1 LHGNKQAEMAPWAA
15 TDARIRETLVRS
27 RHEAPGWEAEPM
39 TDKQVVE
46 ELLSQFPI
54 LMIVCF
60 VLSLG
65 LCLMVL
71 PQRGWQKIY
80 LGSLLG
86 TIIPQLTCIFP
97 FYFYIFFI
105 GEKYQNFLANVFW
118 SLVAISTF
126 VSPHWIALVI
136 LSVVSFARHFRSP
149 ERSYL
154 IDALAALAIT
164 AAGAAYAA
172 GMSAALRSGGIG

>member
-1 LHGNKQAEMAPWAA
+1 
-15 TDARIRETLVRS
+15 
-27 RHEAPGWEAEPM
+27 M
-39 TDKQVVE
+39 TDKQIVE
-46 ELLSQFPI
+46 ELLSKFPI
-54 LMIVCF
+54 FMIVTF
-60 VLSLG
+60 ALSFC
-65 LCLMVL
+65 LCAMLL
-71 PQRGWQKIY
+71 PLRGRQKVY
-80 LGSLLG
+80 VSLILS
-86 TIIPQLTCIFP
+86 ILIPQIACVFP
-97 FYFYIFFI
+97 FYFYIFLM
-105 GEKYQNFLANVFW
+105 GEKYQSFVAKVFW

-164 AAGAAYAA
+164 AAGAAYAI

>member
-1 LHGNKQAEMAPWAA
+1 MALHWQWRMQRFDRRFFEGG
-15 TDARIRETLVRS
+15 
-27 RHEAPGWEAEPM
+27 EAQGREAEPM
-39 TDKQVVE
+39 TDKQIVE

-54 LMIVCF
+54 LTIVCF
-60 VLSLG
+60 VLSFG

-80 LGSLLG
+80 VGSLLG
-86 TIIPQLTCIFP
+86 TVISQLACTFP
-97 FYFYIFFI
+97 LYFYVFFA
-105 GEKYQNFLANVFW
+105 GEKYQNFVAKAFW

-164 AAGAAYAA
+164 AAGAAYAI